1 MENFFLHIDPTI
13 KHSKKTIGNFLRR
26 KMLIDKYS
34 GWFLFSLFTLVSF
47 VLAFAIA
54 NYGTILGMMFL
65 VFLIT
70 PLLIYFIVVKP
81 EFGIMFYL
89 TLAYTLSWLSR
100 YLIGN
105 FPLGTLMDGML
116 ILFILGMFKMIQK
129 K

>member
-1 MENFFLHIDPTI
+1 M
-13 KHSKKTIGNFLRR
+13 KYKKSQLKRISIILSILLVLT
-26 KMLIDKYS
+26 
-34 GWFLFSLFTLVSF
+34 VSF

-54 NYGTILGMMFL
+54 NYGTIFGMMFL

-105 FPLGTLMDGML
+105 FPLLCFSYMVQVYPSLQGILMENKL
-116 ILFILGMFKMIQK
+116 A
-129 K
+129 